1 MSEVTT
7 QPRYRRFSVSD
18 RVEHWAQALAF
29 TGLAFTGLVQMW
41 AEGWFSKAIIGAL
54 GGINTTRL
62 IHHSFAVIVLVAT
75 VYHIGT
81 AGYRFFVLRIGQEML
96 PGLDDAR
103 AAVQQVAYR
112 LGLRSDPP
120 IQGKFT
126 FDEKMEYW
134 SIIWGTIVMVATGLM
149 MWNPISTTALLPG
162 EFIPAAKAVHG
173 GEAILAVLAILV
185 WHTYHVHLRHL
196 NRSMFDG
203 YLTEEEMLE
212 EHPAELAKIK
222 AGAPPV
228 PPVPPEVL
236 RKRRRVFFAVYSV
249 IAIAFAAVV
258 VVFLTYK
265 QVAIETIP
273 PPATP
278 VEIYVPYNPSALPEL
293 PTSDSTAP

>member
-1 MSEVTT
+1 MPEVTS
-7 QPRYRRFSVSD
+7 QPRYLRFSVSD
-18 RVEHWAQALAF
+18 RVEHWVQVFVF
-29 TGLAFTGLVQMW
+29 TGLAITGLVQKW
-41 AEGWFSKAIIGAL
+41 AEGWLSKAIIGAL

-62 IHHSFAVIVLVAT
+62 IHHSLAAMVLVAT

-81 AGYRFFVLRIGQEML
+81 AGYRFFVLRMGREML

-103 AAVQQVAYR
+103 AAVQTVAFR

-120 IQGKFT
+120 RQGKFT

-134 SIIWGTIVMVATGLM
+134 SIIWGTILMVVTGLM
-149 MWNPISTTALLPG
+149 MWNPISTTRLLPG

-212 EHPAELAKIK
+212 EHPAQLAEIK

-236 RKRRRVFFAVYSV
+236 RKRRKAFFTAYGAFTV
-249 IAIAFAAVV
+249 AFAIVV
-258 VVFLTYK
+258 VVFLTYE
-265 QVAIETIP
+265 QVAIKTIP
-273 PPATP
+273 PPASP
-278 VEIYVPYNPSALPEL
+278 VQIYVPYTPPAESGQ
-293 PTSDSTAP
+293 TAPSSTVP